1 MFHMLSCFNLKPG
14 VSIEEFRDAVDAMTA
29 LLQSEDLLHATG
41 PIGRRQRHPVMD
53 TDAERN
59 HEYFFTMT
67 FQDRAQCDRSVAHV
81 YRKEEPADSVHRTV
95 FAAVEDDAIFIC
107 WEDVE

>member
-14 VSIEEFRDAVDAMTA
+14 VSIDEFRDSVAEMTA
-29 LLQSEDLLHATG
+29 VLQSEDLLHATG

-53 TDAERN
+53 TDTERD
-59 HEYFFTMT
+59 HEYYFIMT
-67 FQDRAQCDRSVAHV
+67 FADGAQCDRAVAHV
-81 YRKEEPADSVHRTV
+81 YRQEEPADSIHRSV
-95 FAAVEDDAIFIC
+95 FGAVDNPVFIC